1 MMHTGLISRIMVS
14 LLVFSLCLFSY
25 LNQQNAVTKKRMT
38 IPLLAKELK
47 MIEEENTR
55 LQYQIDQFE
64 NPIHL
69 MHLAS
74 HHEYSHLKHPVRT
87 DVVELASAL
96 ALKEQEVVD
105 EKCFKPKAQFA
116 LAVGTKK

>member
-1 MMHTGLISRIMVS
+1 MHSGLITRIMVS

-25 LNQQNAVTKKRMT
+25 LGQQNAVTKKRMM

-74 HHEYSHLKHPVRT
+74 NHQFSHLKHPVTT

-96 ALKEQEVVD
+96 ALKDVEPVD
-105 EKCFKPKAQFA
+105 AKWPKTKSQFA